1 MRDATHVRRL
11 ALVLA
16 VAVALAACADDG
28 DDTAERERRPER
40 STTTTTEAPT
50 TTTTSL
56 GVRLDPGTAATG
68 SCPDVPPMAPPDPRR
83 PRYRV
88 DMALDLGAGVV
99 TGDLAVRFRPDLDV
113 DRLVFRLWPNAPA
126 LADAGTRL
134 EAGPVTLDGAEPVP
148 GEQPDPT
155 TLVVPLGRTLAA
167 GSPIEA
173 SLPWR
178 LTLPGA
184 IDDRISRSGE
194 AVRLGTFLPLLPWEP
209 GVGWALEPP
218 TGLLGE
224 SSTAPAA
231 DFDWS
236 LAVPDGLTVLGSG
249 EPEGGRWRATAMR
262 DLGVSVGR
270 FTIAE
275 GTAATPAPVRV
286 VVGVHAGVDGD
297 PIAYRD
303 RVIDAIQDL
312 SGRFGS
318 YPWPS
323 FSLALTPD
331 FPGGIEY
338 PGHVMQGP
346 GTIGRT
352 TPHEV
357 GHQWFYALVG
367 NDQGR
372 DPVLDEGLATWAEA
386 RADDDT
392 DVLAE
397 DIPAAAEG
405 RAGAPMTYWDE
416 HRSSY
421 YRGVYVQGAQA
432 LAALGDQDGVDCAL
446 RRYVSARAFAIA
458 RPADLIGALTT
469 VFPDAATTVGRFGV
483 VAAPR

>member
-1 MRDATHVRRL
+1 VRRP

-16 VAVALAACADDG
+16 VALALAACAG
-28 DDTAERERRPER
+28 EGEPAAEREPRPER
-40 STTTTTEAPT
+40 PSTTSTTEPPT

-68 SCPDVPPMAPPDPRR
+68 PCADVPAMAPPDPRR
-83 PRYRV
+83 PKYRL

-113 DRLVFRLWPNAPA
+113 DRLVFRLWPNGPA
-126 LADAGTRL
+126 LAAEGTRL
-134 EAGPVTLDGAEPVP
+134 EAGPVTLDGGEPVS
-148 GEQPDPT
+148 GELPDPT

-167 GSPIEA
+167 GEVVEA

-184 IDDRISRSGE
+184 VEDRISRSGD
-194 AVRLGTFLPLLPWEP
+194 AVRLGTFFPLLPWEP
-209 GVGWALEPP
+209 GVGWALDPP
-218 TGLLGE
+218 TGILGE
-224 SSTAPAA
+224 ASTSPAA

-236 LAVPDGLTVLGSG
+236 LAVPEGLSVLGSG
-249 EPEGGRWRATAMR
+249 EPVGGRWRATAMR
-262 DLGVSVGR
+262 DVGVSVGR
-270 FTIAE
+270 FTTVQ
-275 GTAATPAPVRV
+275 GTATAPGPVRV
-286 VVGVHAGVDGD
+286 VVGVHDGVGED
-297 PIAYRD
+297 PAAYRD
-303 RVIDAIQDL
+303 RVIDALQDL
-312 SGRFGS
+312 SGRYGG

-323 FSLALTPD
+323 FSLAITPD

-372 DPVLDEGLATWAEA
+372 DPVLDEGLATWAES
-386 RADDDT
+386 RADADRA
-392 DVLAE
+392 VLAE
-397 DIPAAAEG
+397 DVPGDAEG
-405 RAGAPMTYWDE
+405 RAGAPMTYWE
-416 HRSSY
+416 SHRSSY

-432 LAALGDQDGVDCAL
+432 LAALGDPDRVDCAL
-446 RRYVSARAFAIA
+446 RRYVAERAFAIA
-458 RPADLIGALTT
+458 RPADLIDALATG
-469 VFPDAATTVGRFGV
+469 FPDAPATVGRFGV
-483 VAAPR
+483 VPAPR

>member
-1 MRDATHVRRL
+1 
-11 ALVLA
+11 
-16 VAVALAACADDG
+16 VAVALAACADSGG
-28 DDTAERERRPER
+28 DAADREPRPER
-40 STTTTTEAPT
+40 PATTTTTRPPT

-56 GVRLDPGTAATG
+56 GVRLDPGTAATAG
-68 SCPDVPPMAPPDPRR
+68 CPDVPAMATPDPRR
-83 PRYRV
+83 PRYRL

-99 TGDLAVRFRPDLDV
+99 TGDVAVRFRPDLDV
-113 DRLVFRLWPNAPA
+113 DRLVFRLWPNGPA
-126 LADAGTRL
+126 LAEAGTRL
-134 EAGPVTLDGAEPVP
+134 EVGPVTLDGAEPVP

-155 TLVVPLGRTLAA
+155 TLVVPLGRNLRA
-167 GSPIEA
+167 GTSIEA

-184 IDDRISRSGE
+184 IEDRISRSGD
-194 AVRLGTFLPLLPWEP
+194 AVRLGTFFPLLPWEP

-218 TGLLGE
+218 TTILGE
-224 SSTAPAA
+224 SSTSPVA

-236 LAVPDGLTVLGSG
+236 LAVPEGLTVLGSG
-249 EPEGGRWRATAMR
+249 EPDGGRWKAVAMR
-262 DLGVSVGR
+262 DLGISVGR
-270 FTIAE
+270 FSVAD
-275 GTAATPAPVRV
+275 GSAAARPGVRV
-286 VVGVHAGVDGD
+286 VVGVHEGIGED
-297 PIAYRD
+297 PAAYRD
-303 RVIDAIQDL
+303 RVVDALEDL
-312 SGRFGS
+312 SGRFGG

-323 FSLALTPD
+323 FSLAITPD

-372 DPVLDEGLATWAEA
+372 DPVLDEGLATWAEV
-386 RADDDT
+386 RADGGT
-392 DVLAE
+392 DVLGA
-397 DIPAAAEG
+397 DVPDDAEG
-405 RAGAPMTYWDE
+405 RAGAPMTYWDA

-432 LAALGDQDGVDCAL
+432 LAALGDPERVDCAL
-446 RRYVSARAFAIA
+446 RRYVAARAFTIA
-458 RPADLIGALTT
+458 RPGDLVGALATS
-469 VFPDAATTVGRFGV
+469 FPEAAATLERFGV

>member
-1 MRDATHVRRL
+1 MRRPAL
-11 ALVLA
+11 AL
-16 VAVALAACADDG
+16 AVALALSACAG
-28 DDTAERERRPER
+28 EGEPTAEREPRPER
-40 STTTTTEAPT
+40 PSTTSTTEPPT

-68 SCPDVPPMAPPDPRR
+68 PCPDVPAMAPPDPRR
-83 PRYRV
+83 PKYRL

-113 DRLVFRLWPNAPA
+113 DRLVFRLWPNGPA
-126 LADAGTRL
+126 LAAEGTRL
-134 EAGPVTLDGAEPVP
+134 EAGPVTLDGGEPVP
-148 GEQPDPT
+148 GELPDPT

-167 GSPIEA
+167 GEVVEA

-184 IDDRISRSGE
+184 VEDRISRSGD
-194 AVRLGTFLPLLPWEP
+194 AVRLGTFFPLLPWEP

-218 TGLLGE
+218 TGILGE
-224 SSTAPAA
+224 ASTSPAA

-236 LAVPDGLTVLGSG
+236 LAVPEGLSVLGSG
-249 EPEGGRWRATAMR
+249 EPVGGRWRATAMR
-262 DLGVSVGR
+262 DVGVSVGR
-270 FTIAE
+270 FTTVE
-275 GTAATPAPVRV
+275 GTAAAPGPVRV
-286 VVGVHAGVDGD
+286 VVGVHDGVGED
-297 PIAYRD
+297 PAAYRD
-303 RVIDAIQDL
+303 RVIDALQDL
-312 SGRFGS
+312 SGRYGG

-323 FSLALTPD
+323 FSLAITPD

-372 DPVLDEGLATWAEA
+372 DPVLDEGLATWAES
-386 RADDDT
+386 RADADRG
-392 DVLAE
+392 VLAE
-397 DIPAAAEG
+397 DVPAGAEG
-405 RAGAPMTYWDE
+405 RAGAPMTYWE
-416 HRSSY
+416 SHRSSY

-432 LAALGDQDGVDCAL
+432 LAALGDPDRVDCAL
-446 RRYVSARAFAIA
+446 RRYVAEQAFAIA
-458 RPADLIGALTT
+458 RPADLIGALATG
-469 VFPDAATTVGRFGV
+469 FPDAPATVGRFGV
-483 VAAPR
+483 VPAPR